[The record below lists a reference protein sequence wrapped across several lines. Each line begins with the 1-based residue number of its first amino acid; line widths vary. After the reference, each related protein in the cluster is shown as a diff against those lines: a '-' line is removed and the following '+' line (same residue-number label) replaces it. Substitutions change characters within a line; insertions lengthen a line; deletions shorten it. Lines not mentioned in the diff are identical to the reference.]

1 MSSEKVTSCLAP
13 SFLPATA
20 VLEMTY
26 ACNHE
31 CLFCSCPWEAPK
43 TTFKKNK
50 ELVSSE
56 WKDTIT
62 KLSGMGVCSFAFTG
76 GEPLLKKDI
85 FKIIEH
91 ASACSCELIETVDG
105 SLVSKIKTPDLYLI
119 SNGRL
124 VNDEV
129 LDFCKQYNVHL
140 SMSLPGLTS
149 YNEHTQQ
156 GNPQHILEY
165 FSKAKEKGV
174 STTVNITVTRKN
186 IHELYET
193 ISEALI
199 AGAET
204 LLMNRFLPGGRG
216 LKYNADLF
224 LTKEQTN
231 EMLDIAEEV
240 LSTAKRYGSVGT
252 ELPKCILKRNDYVHL
267 KVGTRC
273 SAGIDFFVVG
283 PSGNIRACNHSPV
296 EVGHISKIDEVKQND
311 YWKKFV
317 LKNYHPEMCKSC
329 DLLYD
334 CDGGCREAA
343 HIFSGEVNSPD
354 PLLCDI

>member
-1 MSSEKVTSCLAP
+1 MSEEKITSRLAP

-20 VLEMTY
+20 VMEMTY

-31 CLFCSCPWEAPK
+31 CLFCSCPWEAPETK
-43 TTFKKNK
+43 FIKNK
-50 ELVSSE
+50 ELDASQWMEIVSR
-56 WKDTIT
+56 
-62 KLSGMGVCSFAFTG
+62 LSGMGVCSFAFTG

-85 FKIIEH
+85 YKIIEH
-91 ASACSCELIETVDG
+91 ASKCTCELIETVDG
-105 SLVSKIKTPDLYLI
+105 SLVSKIKNPDLYLI

-129 LDFCKQYNVHL
+129 IDFCKQYNVHL
-140 SMSLPGLTS
+140 SMSLPGLTT
-149 YNEHTQQ
+149 YHEHTQQ
-156 GNPQHILEY
+156 GNPQHILDH
-165 FSKAKEKGV
+165 FKKAKANGV
-174 STTVNITVTRKN
+174 STTVNITVTKKN

-193 ISEALI
+193 ISSALI

-216 LKYNADLF
+216 LKYNDDLF
-224 LTKEQTN
+224 LTQEQTN

-252 ELPKCILKRNDYVHL
+252 ELPKCILKRNDYIHL

-273 SAGIDFFVVG
+273 SAGIDFFVID
-283 PSGNIRACNHSPV
+283 PSGGVRACNHSPV
-296 EVGHISKIDEVKQND
+296 IVGHISQIDAVKQNA

-343 HIFSGEVNSPD
+343 HIFCGEINSPD
-354 PLLCDI
+354 PLLM

>member
-1 MSSEKVTSCLAP
+1 MDSPKITSRLAP

-31 CLFCSCPWEAPK
+31 CLFCSCPWEVPE
-43 TTFKKNK
+43 TSFIRNK
-50 ELVSSE
+50 ELDAVQ
-56 WKDTIT
+56 WKEAIS

-85 FKIIEH
+85 FNIIEH
-91 ASACSCELIETVDG
+91 ASKCTCELIETIDG
-105 SLVSKIKTPDLYLI
+105 SLVSKIKAPDLYLI

-124 VNDEV
+124 VNDDV
-129 LDFCKQYNVHL
+129 LDFCKEFKVHL
-140 SMSLPGLTS
+140 SMSLPGLTT
-149 YNEHTQQ
+149 YNQHTQQ
-156 GNPQHILEY
+156 GNPQHILNN
-165 FSKAKEKGV
+165 FMKAKEKGV
-174 STTVNITVTRKN
+174 SSTVNITVTKKN

-193 ISEALI
+193 ISSALL

-216 LKYNADLF
+216 LKYNNELF

-240 LSTAKRYGSVGT
+240 LSTAKRFGSVGT

-296 EVGHISKIDEVKQND
+296 EVGRISKIEEVKQND

-317 LKNYHPEMCKSC
+317 LKKYHPDMCVGC

-343 HIFSGEVNSPD
+343 HIFVGEVNSPD
-354 PLLCDI
+354 PLLM